1 MRKQKQIISLLAV
14 VTIAAAV
21 VLITFVNQKP
31 ARSAAVEHI
40 NIEIILKSTDY
51 TSIPFWDVVRQGLET
66 AAEDIQAQISI
77 SGPKAETEI
86 DRQIQMVYEAMA
98 REPDA
103 IILAAADYKRLIS
116 AAEDIVSSGIALI
129 TIDSFIDSDLPV
141 SRIGTDNYTAGLKAG
156 HIMKDY
162 ISEGSQVA
170 IISYVKESST
180 AIDREKG
187 VRESLGEYADIIGT
201 WYSGGNVKIASEQTV
216 SVLKDN
222 PDLKAIISL
231 NEPSTV
237 GSARALEFSG
247 RESEIVLVGFDN
259 SSPIIQYLEQKIIQA
274 IIVQKPFNMGY
285 LGVTFAADAV
295 NGKKIPEVID
305 TGSEIITKDTM
316 YTSEN
321 QKLLFPV
328 NRD

>member
-1 MRKQKQIISLLAV
+1 MKMQRQIISVLAV
-14 VTIAAAV
+14 ITVFATV
-21 VLITFVNQKP
+21 VLISFINQEP
-31 ARSAAVEHI
+31 ARRIEVE
-40 NIEIILKSTDY
+40 NVKIEVILKSTDY
-51 TSIPFWDVVRQGLET
+51 SSIPFWDVVRQGLET
-66 AAEDIQAQISI
+66 AAEDFQAQIFI
-77 SGPKAETEI
+77 SGPNAETEI
-86 DRQIQMVYEAMA
+86 DLQIQLVYEALA

-116 AAEDIVSSGIALI
+116 TAEDIISSGIPLI
-129 TIDSFIDSDLPV
+129 TIDSFIDSDAPV
-141 SRIGTDNYTAGLKAG
+141 SRIGTDNYSAGLKAG

-162 ISEGSQVA
+162 ISEGSQIA

-187 VRESLGEYADIIGT
+187 VRESLDDYVDIVGT
-201 WYSGGNVKIASEQTV
+201 WYSGGNIQVASQHVLTV
-216 SVLKDN
+216 LEEN
-222 PDLKAIISL
+222 PDLQAIIAL

-237 GSARALEFSG
+237 GSARALESSG
-247 RESEIVLVGFDN
+247 RESEIVLIGFDN
-259 SSPIIQYLEQKIIQA
+259 SSPIIQYLEQEVIQA
-274 IIVQKPFNMGY
+274 IVVQKPFNMGY
-285 LGVTFAADAV
+285 LGVTYAVDAV

-328 NRD
+328 NRE